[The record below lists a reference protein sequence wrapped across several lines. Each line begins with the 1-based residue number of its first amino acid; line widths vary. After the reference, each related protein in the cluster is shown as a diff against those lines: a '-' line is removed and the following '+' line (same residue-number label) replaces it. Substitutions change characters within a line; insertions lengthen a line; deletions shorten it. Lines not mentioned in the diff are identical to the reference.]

1 VSSGPGGVG
10 SSVVLLEHPLAA
22 IWLTVLRD
30 EQTRPAAFRSAV
42 RRLAGALAWEA
53 TRDLA
58 VEPLAVRTPIT
69 ETVGVRRAAPQP
81 LLVPV
86 LRAGVWMVD
95 AFLELIEDAEVG
107 MIGMARDEETL
118 RPTTYVDRL
127 PAVVADDR
135 PVFVLDPMLATG
147 GSACAVA
154 AALEARGVRS
164 ATILSVLAAPEGLAR
179 VRAQFPTWR
188 VVTAAIDDHLDE
200 RGFIVPGLGDA
211 GDRLSG

>member
-1 VSSGPGGVG
+1 MNSGPGGAAPPV
-10 SSVVLLEHPLAA
+10 VVLHHPLAA
-22 IWLTVLRD
+22 IWLTILRD
-30 EQTRPAAFRSAV
+30 EQTPSATFRSAV

-58 VEPLAVRTPIT
+58 VEPAAIRTPIT
-69 ETVGVRRAAPQP
+69 ETLGVRRTAPRP

-95 AFLELIEDAEVG
+95 AFLDLIEDAEVG

-127 PAVVADDR
+127 PVIVTGDR
-135 PVFVLDPMLATG
+135 PIFVLDPMLATG

-164 ATILSVLAAPEGLAR
+164 ATILSILAAPEGLAR
-179 VRAQFPTWR
+179 VQAHFPTWR
-188 VVTAAIDDHLDE
+188 IVTTAIDDHLDE